1 MPKSD
6 VMVIIGQFDRLEEVD
21 LSKSDIYL
29 LAAVL
34 KGSGHFLIKTS
45 VLKFNYLQGMAT
57 ITPSDFSDV
66 GCYRVFL
73 ARFLVIF
80 RVLGVIAGH
89 WRAQIFNSWVL

>member
-1 MPKSD
+1 MKSTKK
-6 VMVIIGQFDRLEEVD
+6 GQKLAASYLRVVD
-21 LSKSDIYL
+21 LK
-29 LAAVL
+29 V
-34 KGSGHFLIKTS
+34 
-45 VLKFNYLQGMAT
+45 QGMAT
-57 ITPSDFSDV
+57 ITPSDFSDD

>member
-1 MPKSD
+1 MTVVPWALVHKLGIKINVDDDKSIEN
-6 VMVIIGQFDRLEEVD
+6 IILF
-21 LSKSDIYL
+21 YY
-29 LAAVL
+29 
-34 KGSGHFLIKTS
+34 F
-45 VLKFNYLQGMAT
+45 LQGMAT